1 MINCLTCHTWGEARV
16 WQVWRCQCHTTT
28 PIGVWGCGEAG
39 GSKKR
44 EVWQMAKSTQEMGDL
59 GATTGPR
66 RPRRNLMREA
76 ASLAMRPPERPTAPA
91 HIPFDKCDV
100 MTLVEASKLTRKPAD
115 TIKDWCLRNGFD
127 GRVGA
132 ETWIWKVSGF
142 ALAMM
147 LEEDMKPPRVISLD
161 RTLF

>member
-1 MINCLTCHTWGEARV
+1 
-16 WQVWRCQCHTTT
+16 VWR
-28 PIGVWGCGEAG
+28 GR

-44 EVWQMAKSTQEMGDL
+44 EVWQMAKSTQEMGGL
-59 GATTGPR
+59 GTASVPP

-76 ASLAMRPPERPTAPA
+76 ASLAMRPPEPPPPPA
-91 HIPFDKCDV
+91 HIPFDKCAV
-100 MTLVEASKLTRKPAD
+100 MTLCEASKLTGKPVD

-127 GRVGA
+127 GRVGT

-147 LEEDMKPPRVISLD
+147 LEEDKKPPRVISWD

>member
-1 MINCLTCHTWGEARV
+1 
-16 WQVWRCQCHTTT
+16 
-28 PIGVWGCGEAG
+28 
-39 GSKKR
+39 
-44 EVWQMAKSTQEMGDL
+44 MAISSPEIGDL

-76 ASLAMRPPERPTAPA
+76 ANLAVRPPERPSRPA
-91 HIPFDKCDV
+91 RIPFDKCEV
-100 MTLVEASKLTRKPAD
+100 MTLSEASKLTGKPVD
-115 TIKDWCLRNGFD
+115 IIKDWCLRNGFD
-127 GRVGA
+127 GRLGA